1 MNNALKAYVKVMR
14 KRFTD
19 KVPLVLEQSFI
30 AAFVNDVSTR
40 LRSIGDVDLVS
51 LLSESKTTINHRKHL
66 EFKIDSLEKA
76 KRAILGLGI

>member
-1 MNNALKAYVKVMR
+1 
-14 KRFTD
+14 
-19 KVPLVLEQSFI
+19 LEQSFI